1 MRITVL
7 TDNTP
12 HGELMGEWGLSLY
25 IESAGHTLLLD
36 AGASGLFKENAEK
49 LSLPLDKVE
58 AAVLS
63 HAHYDHGD
71 GLSGFLKA
79 NERAKL
85 YVRAACAEDC
95 YSCHGSLLPHYVGL
109 AKGLLTAYGDR
120 LVRVEGRK
128 EIMPGVWLLPHTES
142 GLESI
147 GRKEKLYRRR
157 GLLLRPDGFDHEQSM
172 VLDTPKGLV
181 ILNSCCHGG
190 ADRVIREAL
199 AAFPGKKPRAILGG
213 FHLFGRSDA
222 EVASFARRL
231 LDTGVEAVYTGHC
244 TGDRAMGILKE
255 ILGSRLHPFH
265 AGLEIQ
271 IEE

>member
-12 HGELMGEWGLSLY
+12 YGELRGEWGLSLY
-25 IESAGHTLLLD
+25 IEYEGHTLLLD
-36 AGASGLFKENAEK
+36 AGSSGLFRENAEK

-71 GLSGFLKA
+71 GLRDFLKA
-79 NERAKL
+79 NERAEL
-85 YVRAACAEDC
+85 YARAACAEDC
-95 YSCHGSLLPHYVGL
+95 YSRHGSLLPHYIGL

-128 EIMPGVWLLPHTES
+128 EILPGVWLLPHTES

-147 GRKEKLYRRR
+147 GRTEKLYRRR
-157 GLLLRPDGFDHEQSM
+157 GLLLCPDGFDHEQSM

-190 ADRVIREAL
+190 ADRVVREAL
-199 AAFPGKKPRAILGG
+199 AAFPGRKPRAILGG
-213 FHLFGRSDA
+213 FHLFRRSDA

-255 ILGSRLHPFH
+255 ILGGRLHPFR
-265 AGLEIQ
+265 AGLEIVMD
-271 IEE
+271 E